1 MFAEDSDR
9 VTLLPLLN
17 FFLFAITL
25 RVTHRMTTE
34 AIGIYLKEIRI
45 AVLAYVGDSFL
56 CGFVDLHH
64 IHPAYARV
72 FHFIAFRFL
81 ADFLYG
87 RSTLY
92 RCTHAIDIILTDPQY
107 TQAPDLCQIQCFMK

>member
-1 MFAEDSDR
+1 MKSLCVTSCPLCLIISVNILEQFFHRRLGACFCKLYGLVHFFFHARIDLIQCLGAGNLLFDQMFAEDSDR

-45 AVLAYVGDSFL
+45 AVLTY
-56 CGFVDLHH
+56 
-64 IHPAYARV
+64 
-72 FHFIAFRFL
+72 
-81 ADFLYG
+81 
-87 RSTLY
+87 
-92 RCTHAIDIILTDPQY
+92 
-107 TQAPDLCQIQCFMK
+107 